1 MSATKKTTLLYA
13 VLLILMISARP
24 LDDFPQVEI
33 TNGIIQARL
42 YLPDN
47 QYGYYRGSRFDWAG
61 VMPDLKFQGHTYFG
75 QWFDK
80 YSPTLHD
87 AIMGPVEA
95 FYPVGFEEAKSGE
108 SFLKVGIGMLQKSDE
123 SAYSFS
129 TPYPITNAGT
139 WKVREWPER
148 VEFVHMLTD
157 RNYSYEYK
165 KTVELVKGKPEMVL
179 VHRLK
184 NKGKRTIDTNVYN
197 HNFFVMDNQPTGPDF
212 TVTFPFRLITEGEA
226 AGPLGK
232 LQDNQILFEKELVNS
247 ERLFYRSVVG
257 FGNSASDYDIKI
269 ENHKTG
275 AAVRITSDLPVS
287 KLVFWSHP
295 KTLCPEPYSQLK
307 VGPGETVTWKV
318 FYQFYICNTK

>member
-1 MSATKKTTLLYA
+1 MSAIKRSTLVGA
-13 VLLILMISARP
+13 VLLVLMISAKP
-24 LDDFPQVEI
+24 FDDFPQVEI
-33 TNGIIQARL
+33 SNGIIQARL
-42 YLPDN
+42 YLPDSQN
-47 QYGYYRGSRFDWAG
+47 GYYRGSRFDWAG
-61 VMPDLKFQGHTYFG
+61 VMPELKFQGHTYFG

-80 YSPTLHD
+80 YDPTIHD

-108 SFLKVGIGMLQKSDE
+108 TFLKIGIGILKKPDE

-129 TPYPITNAGT
+129 VPYPITNAGT
-139 WKVREWPER
+139 WKVRERPER
-148 VEFVHMLTD
+148 VEFVHSLED

-165 KTVELVKGKPEMVL
+165 KTVELVKGKPEIVL
-179 VHRLK
+179 FHSLK
-184 NKGKRTIDTNVYN
+184 NRGKQTIETNIYN
-197 HNFFVMDNQPTGPDF
+197 HDFFVMDNQPTGPDF
-212 TVTFPFRLITEGEA
+212 TVTFPFRLTTEGEA

-247 ERLFYRSVVG
+247 ERLFYRSVLG

-275 AAVRITSDLPVS
+275 AAVRITSDLPIS
-287 KLVFWSHP
+287 RLVFWSHP

-307 VGPGETVTWKV
+307 IKPGETVTWNV
-318 FYQFYICNTK
+318 YYQFYVCAIK